1 MKIIC
6 NQKLLANK
14 IGISQKAI
22 NGKTT
27 LELLKGILLSAK
39 RDNQSNW
46 IWFRNRN
53 RNLCTSWSNRRR
65 SNSNKLLF
73 WGYYKKTTDAFV
85 EIETDNENNVY
96 INCLNS
102 RFKIKGDS
110 ATEYPKL
117 PDVNKN
123 ELYDIPQDLLK
134 NKLSKLFLH
143 ISRPNK
149 AYINGWIIRNSRWKH
164 KFSCNRWI

>member
-1 MKIIC
+1 MNIIC
-6 NQKLLANK
+6 NEKMLANK
-14 IGISQKAI
+14 ISIVQKAI

-27 LELLKGILLSAK
+27 LELLKGILLTAK
-39 RDNQSNW
+39 GDS
-46 IWFRNRN
+46 I
-53 RNLCTSWSNRRR
+53 NLTGYDLEIGIETYAQAEVIEEGQIVI
-65 SNSNKLLF
+65 NSRLFGDIIRKLP
-73 WGYYKKTTDAFV
+73 DAFV

-134 NKLSKLFLH
+134 NMIKQRKKTV
-143 ISRPNK
+143 IT
-149 AYINGWIIRNSRWKH
+149 
-164 KFSCNRWI
+164 